1 MENPARPQCRSWSS
15 QPWLGFWK
23 RRPGSP
29 LWHVAVLSGVPAAT
43 FQPGIFPTACCS
55 GTRGEDVLCRGA
67 VPRGCAA
74 GTQRSSQL

>member
-29 LWHVAVLSGVPAAT
+29 RWHVAVLSGLLAAT
-43 FQPGIFPTACCS
+43 FQPGIFPHCLLL
-55 GTRGEDVLCRGA
+55 GHTRGGRA